1 MSAKQTAHIE
11 KTVDR
16 EKWFQTK
23 HLLNKDDSSWII
35 LDTMPWGGTY
45 KPLTLASV
53 SRDRDGFNIYMRSYE
68 KKIRFE
74 GRKRN
79 DFVCQDSCME
89 FFFAPMGP
97 EEPAYFN
104 FEVNP
109 IGVMYIGFSKEGTRK
124 ASGQAA
130 ADKEDSYFNMKAM
143 GLEQAEAY
151 NAKNAENRDAYWDIA
166 YSIPF
171 SLIQEYVP
179 EFKPDAPDK
188 KISANFYKCG
198 DFTETEHYV
207 VWNNI
212 ETIRP
217 DYHRPEYFGIL
228 EL

>member
-1 MSAKQTAHIE
+1 MSTTQTAFIE
-11 KTVDR
+11 KTADR

-53 SRDRDGFNIYMRSYE
+53 SCDEEGLNIYMRSYE

-97 EEPAYFN
+97 EELAYFN

-109 IGVMYIGFSKEGTRK
+109 IGVMYIGFSKEGTRE
-124 ASGQAA
+124 SSVQAA

-143 GLEQAEAY
+143 SPEQAEVY
-151 NAKNAENRDAYWDIA
+151 NVRNAKNTDAYWDIS

-171 SLIQEYVP
+171 AFIKEYMSAFTPNVP
-179 EFKPDAPDK
+179 GG
-188 KISANFYKCG
+188 KIAANFYKCG
-198 DFTETEHYV
+198 DLTDIEHYV

-212 ETIRP
+212 ETRRP
-217 DYHRPEYFGIL
+217 DYHRPEFFGIL

>member
-1 MSAKQTAHIE
+1 MSNTHTAPIE
-11 KTVDR
+11 KTTNR

-35 LDTMPWGGTY
+35 LDTMPWGGNY

-53 SRDRDGFNIYMRSYE
+53 SRDSDGLNIYMRSYE
-68 KKIRFE
+68 KKIRFV

-79 DFVCQDSCME
+79 DLVCQDSCME

-97 EEPAYFN
+97 DNPAYFN

-109 IGVMYIGFSKEGTRK
+109 LGVMYIGFSKEGTRQ
-124 ASGQAA
+124 SSVQAA
-130 ADKEDSYFNMKAM
+130 ADKEDSYFNIKAM
-143 GLEQAEAY
+143 SLAQAETY
-151 NAKNAENRDAYWDIA
+151 NTKNAENSDAYWDIS

-171 SLIQEYVP
+171 AWIQEYLP
-179 EFKPDAPDK
+179 EFEPAAPEK

-198 DFTETEHYV
+198 DLTDTEHYV
-207 VWNNI
+207 VWSGI
-212 ETIRP
+212 ETRRP
-217 DYHRPEYFGIL
+217 DYHRPEFFGIL

>member
-1 MSAKQTAHIE
+1 MSAKQTARIE

-23 HLLNKDDSSWII
+23 HLLNKDDSSWVI

-53 SRDRDGFNIYMRSYE
+53 SRDNNGFNIYMRSYE

-79 DFVCQDSCME
+79 DLVCQDSCME

-97 EEPAYFN
+97 EKPAYFN

-109 IGVMYIGFSKEGTRK
+109 IGVMYIGFSQEGTRK
-124 ASGQAA
+124 GSKQAA

-143 GLEQAEAY
+143 SLEQAEAY
-151 NAKNAENRDAYWDIA
+151 NTGNAENGDAYWDIS

-171 SLIQEYVP
+171 DFIQEYMP
-179 EFKPDAPDK
+179 EFKPDALNK
-188 KISANFYKCG
+188 TISANFYKCG
-198 DFTETEHYV
+198 DFTDIEHYV
-207 VWNNI
+207 VWNPI
-212 ETIRP
+212 ETVRP
-217 DYHRPEYFGIL
+217 DYHRPEFFGVL